1 MNQRLRQR
9 RRRQE
14 EAGFTLLEAALALLI
29 MMIVGLAVTSL
40 FAHSVSYNSG
50 AHQRAMAAALAQR
63 RLEQLRGLAFADA
76 SLNAG
81 TTTATETV
89 ANRDY
94 SVTTTVTADTATLKT
109 IRVSVV
115 AAANTESWQLQPV
128 VMVTRR
134 SSTATGLYI
143 L

>member
-1 MNQRLRQR
+1 
-9 RRRQE
+9 
-14 EAGFTLLEAALALLI
+14 